1 MSPERARRV
10 VFSVRDATPDDG
22 AAIRAVADPAWHAA
36 YDDRLGVAAVDRLV
50 DAWYAP
56 DDLRREI
63 TDGGPFVVAEQP
75 SGVIGFAQGRRV
87 AGGDAALSRL
97 YVHPDAWGR
106 GVGTALLGAT
116 ARRLRPA
123 GTLRAVVMAANAV
136 GRAFYDRH
144 GFTLRERRM
153 TRLEGLA
160 FEVVVLVA
168 PLGPLC
174 VLSPGVDRAVDD
186 DSDGDQTT
194 D

>member
-1 MSPERARRV
+1 MPPERARRV
-10 VFSVRDATPDDG
+10 VFSVRDAHPDDG
-22 AAIRAVADPAWHAA
+22 AAIRAVAGPAWHAA

-56 DDLRREI
+56 GDLRREI
-63 TDGGPFVVAEQP
+63 AGRDPFVVAEDA
-75 SGVIGFAQGRRV
+75 SGVVGFAQGRRV
-87 AGGDAALSRL
+87 AGGDGALSRL

-123 GTLRAVVMAANAV
+123 GTLRAVVMAANTV
-136 GRAFYDRH
+136 GRAFYDRR
-144 GFTLRERRM
+144 GFTLRGRRV
-153 TRLEGLA
+153 TNLEGLS

-174 VLSPGVDRAVDD
+174 ALSPDVDRAVVD
-186 DSDGDQTT
+186 DSDGERTAD
-194 D
+194 